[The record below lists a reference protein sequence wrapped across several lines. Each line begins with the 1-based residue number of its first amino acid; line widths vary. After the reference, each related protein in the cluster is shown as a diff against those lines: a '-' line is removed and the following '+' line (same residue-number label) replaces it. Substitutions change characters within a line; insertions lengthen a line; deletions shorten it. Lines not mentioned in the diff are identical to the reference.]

1 MKRKFVPRK
10 GQVFT
15 DRQELLDRLLDSGW
29 EWEGTGTGLSDGK
42 VTSYNV
48 GVLDQERDLWLM
60 VDLKPTAKGL
70 RVVKVSKLKLSDYES

>member
-1 MKRKFVPRK
+1 MKRNFVPRE

-29 EWEGTGTGLSDGK
+29 EWEGTGTGLSDGE
-42 VTSYNV
+42 VTSYDV
-48 GVLDQERDLWLM
+48 GVLDQERDLWLV

-70 RVVKVSKLKLSDYES
+70 RVVRVSKLKLSDYES